1 MKIFTIHDAK
11 TNLSKLI
18 KEALSGEDVVIAKG
32 QTPLVRLVV
41 IDGAKAKRTTGTAK
55 GKIRIAENFDAPLP
69 EFESDDDDSRSA

>member
-18 KEALSGEDVVIAKG
+18 KEALSGEDIVIAKG
-32 QTPLVRLVV
+32 QTLLVRLVV

-55 GKIRIAENFDAPLP
+55 GKIRIAENFDAPL
-69 EFESDDDDSRSA
+69 SGIRV